1 MAPAGPL
8 PAQGAPI
15 PQIPRDPWEDGSF
28 NRRLIGC
35 QDLELADGAILGVA
49 KPAGARVRTWAGSD
63 SSPSP
68 GRSPDDGSLIVVL
81 ARGLCRPLKI
91 PNYSLLWDGVVD
103 SDGGIVM
110 T

>member
-15 PQIPRDPWEDGSF
+15 PQIPRDPLEDGSF

-49 KPAGARVRTWAGSD
+49 KPAGATVRTWAGSD

-110 T
+110 A

>member
-35 QDLELADGAILGVA
+35 QDLELADGAILGLA
-49 KPAGARVRTWAGSD
+49 KPAGGLGQDLGWVRFVPQPWQK
-63 SSPSP
+63 P
-68 GRSPDDGSLIVVL
+68 GRWFPD
-81 ARGLCRPLKI
+81 RGFGPRA
-91 PNYSLLWDGVVD
+91 LLPFENP
-103 SDGGIVM
+103 
-110 T
+110 